1 VPVAFAGAAP
11 DPMLARRLKVVN
23 EKEHVKMG
31 VSIDARLFGRSM
43 DELRASTVATTT
55 AVAAP
60 QSAAAQLPP
69 APAAA
74 PDGPPQ
80 RRVVR
85 IVGMDEGVKEI
96 PYEVKR
102 PD

>member
-1 VPVAFAGAAP
+1 
-11 DPMLARRLKVVN
+11 
-23 EKEHVKMG
+23 MG
-31 VSIDARLFGRSM
+31 VSIEPRLFARSL
-43 DELRASTVATTT
+43 DELRASSVTTTTT

-60 QSAAAQLPP
+60 QSAAVLSPTPAQQPEQ
-69 APAAA
+69 
-74 PDGPPQ
+74 PPQ

-85 IVGMDEGVKEI
+85 IIGMDEGVKEI